1 MQPCLTPFP
10 ILNQSD
16 VPCPALFLLDPH
28 QVSQETIKLV
38 WYFHLFKNFPQFAVI
53 HTVKSFSVVNE
64 ADVFLEFLCFL
75 YDPVNI
81 RNLVSSSCAF
91 SKFSL
96 YIWNFSVHVL
106 MKPSLKN
113 FKHILTS
120 MQNVQLLEHSLAL
133 PFYGIGIKTDFSA
146 EFSKFADI
154 LISTT
159 HSCECPGVSGGGV
172 GQQWPASGSGAL
184 SSAVPAWDLL
194 KEVTIIFTVS
204 SIVWSQVKQQGGN
217 TAIPINSKLDEWFT
231 EHGTAHQNNTQFL
244 PQSVS
249 LIRKLP

>member
-1 MQPCLTPFP
+1 MFHVQLSF
-10 ILNQSD
+10 
-16 VPCPALFLLDPH
+16 FLPH
-28 QVSQETIKLV
+28 IRFLRRF

-75 YDPVNI
+75 YDPVNTG
-81 RNLVSSSCAF
+81 NLVSSPCAF

-96 YIWNFSVHVL
+96 YIWNLVHIL

-113 FKHILTS
+113 FEHILTS

-172 GQQWPASGSGAL
+172 GHLHTLKWPASGSGAL

-194 KEVTIIFTVS
+194 KEVTIIFTIS
-204 SIVWSQVKQQGGN
+204 SIDWSQVKQQGGN
-217 TAIPINSKLDEWFT
+217 TAIPINSKLDE
-231 EHGTAHQNNTQFL
+231 
-244 PQSVS
+244 
-249 LIRKLP
+249 